1 MESNPL
7 RDITMQANDS
17 TNIEDA
23 VMANDKYVIK
33 RDGSQQAMDPVKIR
47 ARLENLME
55 GLAQKHINVDL
66 ITNKTVSYAQNGKN
80 SKKCLNFNRD

>member
-1 MESNPL
+1 MESTPL
-7 RDITMQANDS
+7 KDITMQAIDS

-23 VMANDKYVIK
+23 VMANDKYVVK

-55 GLAQKHINVDL
+55 GLAQKHIKVDL
-66 ITNKTVSYAQNGKN
+66 IINKTVSYA
-80 SKKCLNFNRD
+80 

>member
-1 MESNPL
+1 MESTPL
-7 RDITMQANDS
+7 KDITMQAIDS

-23 VMANDKYVIK
+23 VMANDKYVVK
-33 RDGSQQAMDPVKIR
+33 RDRSQQAMDPVKIR

-66 ITNKTVSYAQNGKN
+66 IINKTVSYA
-80 SKKCLNFNRD
+80 

>member
-1 MESNPL
+1 MESTPL
-7 RDITMQANDS
+7 KDITMRAIDS

-23 VMANDKYVIK
+23 VMANDKYVVK
-33 RDGSQQAMDPVKIR
+33 RDGSHQAMDPVKIR

-66 ITNKTVSYAQNGKN
+66 IINKTVSYAQNGN
-80 SKKCLNFNRD
+80 SKECLNI

>member
-1 MESNPL
+1 MESTPL
-7 RDITMQANDS
+7 KDITMRAIDT

-23 VMANDKYVIK
+23 VMANDKYVVK
-33 RDGSQQAMDPVKIR
+33 RDGSQQPMDPLRIR

-66 ITNKTVSYAQNGKN
+66 IINKTVSYA
-80 SKKCLNFNRD
+80 